1 MDVTTQKRNAKQFIQ
16 DWKDRGREK
25 QDSQSFWL
33 SLLREVLGVE
43 NPENFIKFEEKVKL
57 SHDSFIDGYI
67 EQTHVM
73 IEQKGSNKDLDKAI
87 KQSDGRL
94 LTPFQQ
100 AQRYSAALPY
110 SRRPRWIVT
119 CNFKEF
125 RIYDMEHPNSEP
137 VKIELKDL
145 ETTYYQLEFLVDKSN
160 EHLEKEKQ
168 VSLNAGELV
177 GKIYDELLDQYKNPD
192 SEYSQKSINQLCV
205 RIVFCLYAEDAGI
218 FGKKNMFHD
227 YLEEFDSRH
236 MRKALINLFKVLDT
250 EVKDRDP
257 YLEDDEPKL
266 AQFPYVNGGMFSDE
280 DIEIP
285 PFTDELRDLL
295 LSKASDEF
303 DWSEISPTIFGA
315 VFESTLNPDARRQ
328 GGMHYTSIENIH
340 KVIDPLFLD
349 ELKDELNEIKK
360 VKQPAKLK
368 KKASAFQD
376 KLANLT
382 FFDPA
387 CGSGNFLTETY
398 LQLRRLENDA
408 IKLIYPNPSLDVG
421 QAQDIIKVSIQQ
433 FYGIEIND
441 FAVSVAKTALWI
453 AESQMLEETKDIFY
467 ADWDFLPLKTYT
479 NIHEGN
485 ALRMDWNEVIPSYA
499 CHYIMGNPP
508 FIGKKE
514 QDKNQK
520 ADLKN
525 IFNSQKIGNI
535 DYVTGWYKKTDDY
548 INDNNVRIAFVSTN
562 SITQGEQVSQLW
574 GNINNL
580 HINFAWRTFDWE
592 SEAKSKAHVH
602 VVIIGLY
609 NKKFPITNK
618 YIFKDGSKKLVGKIN
633 PYLVDYLD
641 EDIYCQSR
649 PINIDSKTP
658 KMDYGSMPIDNGNL
672 ILSEED
678 LKNIDLDNKKY
689 SKLIRPYVGGNEL
702 INNKRRYCIWLKD
715 VSPSEYKSSKF
726 IMERIKQNKEYREK
740 SKRKQTVKLAE
751 VPYLFGEIRQ
761 PKSKMI
767 VLPKVSSEKRRYIPI
782 PFVEP
787 NVIVN
792 GSSLMIPN
800 ATNYEFGILM
810 SNMHMA
816 WMRIV
821 AGRMK
826 SDYQYS
832 KNLVYNN
839 FPWPTPAEKQKAK
852 IEKTAQAIL
861 DARALYPNSSLA
873 DLYDPL
879 TMPPELLKAHQD
891 NDRAVMEAYGLP
903 IKGTTES
910 DAVAHLFKMY
920 EKLTDKDNR

>member
-1 MDVTTQKRNAKQFIQ
+1 MDVTTQKRNAKQFIE

-73 IEQKGSNKDLDKAI
+73 IEQKGSNKDLDKPI
-87 KQSDGRL
+87 KQSDGSL

-119 CNFKEF
+119 CNFREF

-145 ETTYYQLEFLVDKSN
+145 ETSYYQLEFLVDKSN

-168 VSLNAGELV
+168 VSLSAGELV
-177 GKIYDELLDQYKNPD
+177 GQIYDELLDQYKNPD
-192 SEYSQKSINQLCV
+192 SEHSQKSINQLCV

-227 YLEEFDSRH
+227 YLEEFDARH

-250 EVKDRDP
+250 KVKDRDP

-280 DIEIP
+280 NIEIP

-315 VFESTLNPDARRQ
+315 VFESTLNPDTRRQ

-508 FIGKKE
+508 FVGARVMN
-514 QDKNQK
+514 KNQK
-520 ADLKN
+520 QDLECIASDIKG
-525 IFNSQKIGNI
+525 IASL
-535 DYVTGWYKKTDDY
+535 DYVTGWYFKAKNY
-548 INDNNVRIAFVSTN
+548 ISNTNIHCGFVSTN
-562 SITQGEQVSQLW
+562 SITQGQQVQLFW
-574 GNINNL
+574 EPFLSDNHIFINY
-580 HINFAWRTFDWE
+580 AYKTFVWD
-592 SEAKSKAHVH
+592 SEAADKARVH
-602 VVIIGLY
+602 VVIIGFSEKNNTR
-609 NKKFPITNK
+609 NKLFDESNNLKIVK
-618 YIFKDGSKKLVGKIN
+618 QIN
-633 PYLVDYLD
+633 PYLVEGDNYFISNRNHPLNDNVDEIKVGNLPIDGGYYLFT
-641 EDIYCQSR
+641 EEEYSNFIKEEPR
-649 PINIDSKTP
+649 SKYLFRRW
-658 KMDYGSMPIDNGNL
+658 YGSRELLN
-672 ILSEED
+672 
-678 LKNIDLDNKKY
+678 NIT
-689 SKLIRPYVGGNEL
+689 
-702 INNKRRYCIWLKD
+702 RYCLYLGNS
-715 VSPSEYKSSKF
+715 SPAEIRELPKVLELVK
-726 IMERIKQNKEYREK
+726 KVKEYRLN
-740 SKRKQTVKLAE
+740 SKRAGTRKLANE
-751 VPYLFGEIRQ
+751 PTKFHLTNI
-761 PKSKMI
+761 PDKSFLVI
-767 VLPKVSSEKRRYIPI
+767 PKVSSKNRRYIPMKFLDKGNLASDLL
-782 PFVEP
+782 FV
-787 NVIVN
+787 VK
-792 GSSLMIPN
+792 N
-800 ATNYEFGILM
+800 ATNYEFGVLE

-816 WMRIV
+816 WMRTV
-821 AGRMK
+821 AGRLK
-826 SDYQYS
+826 SDYRYS
-832 KNLVYNN
+832 AKIVYNN
-839 FPWPTPAEKQKAK
+839 FPWPTPTDKQKER

-861 DARALYPNSSLA
+861 DARALYPDSSLA

-879 TMPPELLKAHQD
+879 TMPKELLKAHQD

-903 IKGTTES
+903 VKGTTES
-910 DAVAHLFKMY
+910 DAVAYLFKMY
-920 EKLTDKDNR
+920 EKLAKEK

>member
-1 MDVTTQKRNAKQFIQ
+1 MDITKQRRNAKQFIE

-73 IEQKGSNKDLDKAI
+73 IEQKGSNRDLDKAI
-87 KQSDGRL
+87 KQSDGSL

-145 ETTYYQLEFLVDKSN
+145 ETSYYQLEFLVDKSN

-168 VSLNAGELV
+168 VSLSAGELV
-177 GKIYDELLDQYKNPD
+177 GQIYDELLDQYKNPD
-192 SEYSQKSINQLCV
+192 SEHSQKSINQLCV

-250 EVKDRDP
+250 KVKDRDP

-285 PFTDELRDLL
+285 PFTDELRNLL

-315 VFESTLNPDARRQ
+315 VFESTLNPDTRRQ

-349 ELKDELNEIKK
+349 ELKDELNELKK
-360 VKQPAKLK
+360 IKQPAKLK
-368 KKASAFQD
+368 KKASAFQE

-508 FIGKKE
+508 FIGYKLLT
-514 QDKNQK
+514 D
-520 ADLKN
+520 
-525 IFNSQKIGNI
+525 SQKLDLTNLMGKIRAI
-535 DYVTGWYKKTDDY
+535 DYVSGWYYKALEYIQKT
-548 INDNNVRIAFVSTN
+548 NVKCALVSTN
-562 SITQGEQVSQLW
+562 SITQGSAIQNIWEPLINKFKFQLDF
-574 GNINNL
+574 GY
-580 HINFAWRTFDWE
+580 RTFIWT
-592 SEAKSKAHVH
+592 SEAKEKAAVH
-602 VVIIGLY
+602 VVIIGFSYEGRLD
-609 NKKFPITNK
+609 K
-618 YIFKDGSKKLVGKIN
+618 YIFDNGQINKVKSIN
-633 PYLVDYLD
+633 PYLIGGKLTLI
-641 EDIYCQSR
+641 ER
-649 PINIDSKTP
+649 RGKPISSVP
-658 KMDYGSMPIDNGNL
+658 KMTKGAQLIDGGNF
-672 ILSEED
+672 ILSR
-678 LKNIDLDNKKY
+678 
-689 SKLIRPYVGGNEL
+689 S
-702 INNKRRYCIWLKD
+702 
-715 VSPSEYKSSKF
+715 
-726 IMERIKQNKEYREK
+726 EK
-740 SKRKQTVKLAE
+740 SKLDASIDLRNYVYKYLNATKFLNNSKHTEATYCLYLKNASSNVIRTNSIIYNKVKLVKAYRE
-751 VPYLFGEIRQ
+751 NSKAKTTQQLSSTPSQYFQAQVPV
-761 PKSKMI
+761 SNSI
-767 VLPKVSSEKRRYIPI
+767 VVPVVSSENRRYIPMDFM
-782 PFVEP
+782 PVG
-787 NVIVN
+787 VVYT
-792 GSSLMIPN
+792 N
-800 ATNYEFGILM
+800 ALFYIDFATIYHFGILE
-810 SNMHMA
+810 SNIHMA
-816 WMRIV
+816 WMRTI
-821 AGRMK
+821 AGRLK
-826 SDYQYS
+826 SDYRYS
-832 KNLVYNN
+832 NTLVYNN
-839 FPWPTPAEKQKAK
+839 FPWPTPTDKQKEK

-861 DARALYPNSSLA
+861 DARALYPDSSLA

-879 TMPPELLKAHQD
+879 TMPRELLKAHQD
-891 NDRAVMEAYGLP
+891 NDRAVMEVYGLP
-903 IKGTTES
+903 VKGTTES

-920 EKLTDKDNR
+920 EKLIAEEK

>member
-1 MDVTTQKRNAKQFIQ
+1 MDVTTQKRNAKQFIE

-87 KQSDGRL
+87 KQSDGSL

-119 CNFKEF
+119 CNFREF

-145 ETTYYQLEFLVDKSN
+145 ETSYYQLEFLVDKSN

-168 VSLNAGELV
+168 VSLSAGELV
-177 GKIYDELLDQYKNPD
+177 GQIYDELLDQYKNL
-192 SEYSQKSINQLCV
+192 ENEHSQKSINQLCV

-236 MRKALINLFKVLDT
+236 IRGALIRLFKVLDT
-250 EVKDRDP
+250 KVKDRDP
-257 YLEDDEPKL
+257 YLADDDPKL
-266 AQFPYVNGGMFSDE
+266 AEFPYVNGGMFSDE
-280 DIEIP
+280 NIEIP

-295 LSKASDEF
+295 LRKASDEF

-315 VFESTLNPDARRQ
+315 VFESTLNPETRRQ
-328 GGMHYTSIENIH
+328 GGMHYTSVENIH
-340 KVIDPLFLD
+340 KVIDPLFMAS
-349 ELKDELNEIKK
+349 LKNELNEIKK
-360 VKQPAKLK
+360 TKQPAILK
-368 KKASAFQD
+368 KKASAFQE

-421 QAQDIIKVSIQQ
+421 QAKDIIKVSIKQ

-485 ALRMDWNEVIPSYA
+485 ALRMDWNRVVPNYA

-508 FIGKKE
+508 FIGHQWRNSE
-514 QDKNQK
+514 QIRDMEIVFH
-520 ADLKN
+520 DLGKHG
-525 IFNSQKIGNI
+525 KL
-535 DYVTGWYKKTDDY
+535 DYVCAWYNKAINYMHKTK
-548 INDNNVRIAFVSTN
+548 IRAALVSTN
-562 SITQGEQVSQLW
+562 SICQGESVSILW
-574 GNINNL
+574 QYLEKKNL
-580 HINFAWRTFDWE
+580 EIQFAYNTFVWT
-592 SEAKSKAHVH
+592 SEAKSKAAVH
-602 VVIIGLY
+602 CVIIGFTDY
-609 NKKFPITNK
+609 KTKDDKF
-618 YIFKDGSKKLVGKIN
+618 IFDDGKIKKVKHIN
-633 PYLVDYLD
+633 GYLLD
-641 EDIYCQSR
+641 APDVFIQSR
-649 PINIDSKTP
+649 GKIRFGNFP
-658 KMDYGSMPIDNGNL
+658 KMTKGSQPTDGNNL
-672 ILSEED
+672 ILNEQEYQQFIREYPDS
-678 LKNIDLDNKKY
+678 ID
-689 SKLIRPYVGGNEL
+689 LIRPYMGSREF
-702 INNKRRYCIWLKD
+702 INNQQRYCLWLVNTNPKDIRNNKFILERIDRVKSFRKNSKTASVREDASTPTLFTQIRQPDTNYLVVPAMSSGKRRYVPIGFIKKD
-715 VSPSEYKSSKF
+715 IIASNQLYIIPTDS
-726 IMERIKQNKEYREK
+726 I
-740 SKRKQTVKLAE
+740 
-751 VPYLFGEIRQ
+751 YLFG
-761 PKSKMI
+761 
-767 VLPKVSSEKRRYIPI
+767 L
-782 PFVEP
+782 
-787 NVIVN
+787 
-792 GSSLMIPN
+792 L
-800 ATNYEFGILM
+800 T

-816 WMRIV
+816 WMRTV
-821 AGRMK
+821 CGRLK
-826 SDYQYS
+826 SDYRYAPAI
-832 KNLVYNN
+832 YNN
-839 FPWPTPAEKQKAK
+839 FPWPKSTKEQKAK
-852 IEKTAQAIL
+852 IEETAKAIL
-861 DARALYPNSSLA
+861 DARALYPDSSLA

-879 TMPPELLKAHQD
+879 TMPRELLKAHQD

-903 IKGTTES
+903 VKGTTES

-920 EKLTDKDNR
+920 EKLIAGEK

>member
-1 MDVTTQKRNAKQFIQ
+1 MDITKQRRNAKQFIE

-73 IEQKGSNKDLDKAI
+73 IEQKGSNRDLDKAI
-87 KQSDGRL
+87 KQSDGSL

-145 ETTYYQLEFLVDKSN
+145 ETSYYQLEFLVDKSN

-168 VSLNAGELV
+168 VSLSAGELV
-177 GKIYDELLDQYKNPD
+177 GQIYDELLDQYKNPD
-192 SEYSQKSINQLCV
+192 SEHSQKSINQLCV

-250 EVKDRDP
+250 KVKDRDP

-285 PFTDELRDLL
+285 PFTDELRNLL

-315 VFESTLNPDARRQ
+315 VFESTLNPDTRRQ

-349 ELKDELNEIKK
+349 ELEDELNELKK
-360 VKQPAKLK
+360 IKQPAKLK
-368 KKASAFQD
+368 KKASAFQE

-508 FIGKKE
+508 FIGYKLLT
-514 QDKNQK
+514 D
-520 ADLKN
+520 
-525 IFNSQKIGNI
+525 SQKLDLTNLMGKIRAI
-535 DYVTGWYKKTDDY
+535 DYVSGWYYKALEYIQKT
-548 INDNNVRIAFVSTN
+548 NVKCALVSTN
-562 SITQGEQVSQLW
+562 SITQGSAIQNIWEPLINKFKFQLDF
-574 GNINNL
+574 GY
-580 HINFAWRTFDWE
+580 RTFIWT
-592 SEAKSKAHVH
+592 SEAKEKAAVH
-602 VVIIGLY
+602 VVIIGFSYEGRLD
-609 NKKFPITNK
+609 K
-618 YIFKDGSKKLVGKIN
+618 YIFDNGQINKVKSIN
-633 PYLVDYLD
+633 PYLIGGKLTLI
-641 EDIYCQSR
+641 ER
-649 PINIDSKTP
+649 RGKPISSVP
-658 KMDYGSMPIDNGNL
+658 KMTKGAQLIDGGNF
-672 ILSEED
+672 ILSR
-678 LKNIDLDNKKY
+678 
-689 SKLIRPYVGGNEL
+689 S
-702 INNKRRYCIWLKD
+702 
-715 VSPSEYKSSKF
+715 
-726 IMERIKQNKEYREK
+726 EK
-740 SKRKQTVKLAE
+740 SKLDASIDLRNYVYKYLNATKFLNNSKHTEATYCLYLKNASSNVIRTNSIIYNKVKLVKAYRE
-751 VPYLFGEIRQ
+751 NSKAKTTQQLSSTPSQYFQAQVPV
-761 PKSKMI
+761 SNSI
-767 VLPKVSSEKRRYIPI
+767 VVPVVSSENRRYIPMDFM
-782 PFVEP
+782 PVG
-787 NVIVN
+787 VVYT
-792 GSSLMIPN
+792 N
-800 ATNYEFGILM
+800 ALFYIDFATIYHFGILE
-810 SNMHMA
+810 SNIHMA
-816 WMRIV
+816 WMRTI
-821 AGRMK
+821 AGRLK
-826 SDYQYS
+826 SDYRYS
-832 KNLVYNN
+832 NTLVYNN
-839 FPWPTPAEKQKAK
+839 FPWPTPTDKQKEK

-861 DARALYPNSSLA
+861 DARALYPDSSLA

-879 TMPPELLKAHQD
+879 TMPRELLKAHQD
-891 NDRAVMEAYGLP
+891 NDRAVMEVYGLP
-903 IKGTTES
+903 VKGTTES

-920 EKLTDKDNR
+920 EKLIAEEK

>member
-1 MDVTTQKRNAKQFIQ
+1 MDVTTQKRNAKQFIE

-43 NPENFIKFEEKVKL
+43 NPENFIKFEEKVRL

-73 IEQKGSNKDLDKAI
+73 IEQKGNDKDLDKAI
-87 KQSDGRL
+87 KQSDGSL

-119 CNFKEF
+119 CNFREF

-145 ETTYYQLEFLVDKSN
+145 ETSYYQLEFLVDKSN

-168 VSLNAGELV
+168 VSLSAGELV
-177 GKIYDELLDQYKNPD
+177 GQIYDELLDQYKNSD
-192 SEYSQKSINQLCV
+192 SEHSQKSINQLCV
-205 RIVFCLYAEDAGI
+205 RVVFCLYAEDAGI

-227 YLEEFDSRH
+227 YLEEFDARH

-250 EVKDRDP
+250 KVKDRDP

-295 LSKASDEF
+295 LRKASDEF

-315 VFESTLNPDARRQ
+315 VFESTLNPDTRRQ

-398 LQLRRLENDA
+398 LQLRRLENAA

-508 FIGKKE
+508 FIGYKLLT
-514 QDKNQK
+514 D
-520 ADLKN
+520 
-525 IFNSQKIGNI
+525 SQKLDLTNLMGKIRAI
-535 DYVTGWYKKTDDY
+535 DYVSGWYYKALEYIQKT
-548 INDNNVRIAFVSTN
+548 NVKCALVSTN
-562 SITQGEQVSQLW
+562 SITQGSAIQNIWEPLINKFKFQLDF
-574 GNINNL
+574 GY
-580 HINFAWRTFDWE
+580 RTFIWT
-592 SEAKSKAHVH
+592 SEAKEKAAVH
-602 VVIIGLY
+602 VVIIGFSYEGRLD
-609 NKKFPITNK
+609 K
-618 YIFKDGSKKLVGKIN
+618 YIFDNGQINKVKSIN
-633 PYLVDYLD
+633 PYLVEGKLTLI
-641 EDIYCQSR
+641 ER
-649 PINIDSKTP
+649 RGKPISSVP
-658 KMDYGSMPIDNGNL
+658 KMTKGAQLIDGGNF
-672 ILSEED
+672 ILSR
-678 LKNIDLDNKKY
+678 
-689 SKLIRPYVGGNEL
+689 S
-702 INNKRRYCIWLKD
+702 
-715 VSPSEYKSSKF
+715 
-726 IMERIKQNKEYREK
+726 EK
-740 SKRKQTVKLAE
+740 SKLDASIDLRNYVYKYLNATKFLNNSKHTEATYCLYLKNASSNVIRTNSIIYNKVKLVKAYRE
-751 VPYLFGEIRQ
+751 NSKAKTTQQLSSTPSQYFQAQVPV
-761 PKSKMI
+761 SNSI
-767 VLPKVSSEKRRYIPI
+767 VVPVVSSENRRYIPMDFM
-782 PFVEP
+782 PVG
-787 NVIVN
+787 VVYT
-792 GSSLMIPN
+792 N
-800 ATNYEFGILM
+800 ALFYIDFATIYHFGILE
-810 SNMHMA
+810 SNIHMA
-816 WMRIV
+816 WMRTI
-821 AGRMK
+821 AGRLK
-826 SDYQYS
+826 SDYRYS
-832 KNLVYNN
+832 NTLVYNN
-839 FPWPTPAEKQKAK
+839 FPWPTPTDKQKER

-861 DARALYPNSSLA
+861 DARALYPDSSLA

-879 TMPPELLKAHQD
+879 TMPKELLKAHQD

-903 IKGTTES
+903 VKGTTES
-910 DAVAHLFKMY
+910 DAVSYLFKLY
-920 EKLTDKDNR
+920 EKLVKTTK

>member
-1 MDVTTQKRNAKQFIQ
+1 MDVTTQKRNAKQFIE

-73 IEQKGSNKDLDKAI
+73 IEQKGSNKDLDKPI
-87 KQSDGRL
+87 KQSDGSL

-119 CNFKEF
+119 CNFREF

-145 ETTYYQLEFLVDKSN
+145 ETSYYQLEFLVDKSN

-168 VSLNAGELV
+168 VSLSAGELV
-177 GKIYDELLDQYKNPD
+177 GQIYDELLDQYKNPD
-192 SEYSQKSINQLCV
+192 SEHSQKSINQLCV

-227 YLEEFDSRH
+227 YLEEFDARH

-250 EVKDRDP
+250 KVKDRDP

-280 DIEIP
+280 NIEIP

-315 VFESTLNPDARRQ
+315 VFESTLNPDTRRQ

-508 FIGKKE
+508 FVGARVMN
-514 QDKNQK
+514 KNQK
-520 ADLKN
+520 QDLECIASDIKG
-525 IFNSQKIGNI
+525 IASL
-535 DYVTGWYKKTDDY
+535 DYVTGWYFKAKNY
-548 INDNNVRIAFVSTN
+548 ISNTNIHCGFVSTN
-562 SITQGEQVSQLW
+562 SITQGQQVQLFW
-574 GNINNL
+574 EPFLSDNHIFINY
-580 HINFAWRTFDWE
+580 AYKTFVWD
-592 SEAKSKAHVH
+592 SEAADKARVH
-602 VVIIGLY
+602 VVIIGFSEKNNTR
-609 NKKFPITNK
+609 NKLFDESNNLKIVK
-618 YIFKDGSKKLVGKIN
+618 QIN
-633 PYLVDYLD
+633 PYLVEGDNYFISNRNHPLNDNVDEIKVGNLPIDGGYYLFT
-641 EDIYCQSR
+641 EEEYSNFIKEEPR
-649 PINIDSKTP
+649 SKYLFRRW
-658 KMDYGSMPIDNGNL
+658 YGSRELLN
-672 ILSEED
+672 
-678 LKNIDLDNKKY
+678 NIT
-689 SKLIRPYVGGNEL
+689 
-702 INNKRRYCIWLKD
+702 RYCLYLGNS
-715 VSPSEYKSSKF
+715 SPAEIRELPKVLELVK
-726 IMERIKQNKEYREK
+726 KVKEYRLN
-740 SKRKQTVKLAE
+740 SKRAGTRKLADE
-751 VPYLFGEIRQ
+751 PTKFHLTNI
-761 PKSKMI
+761 PDKSFLVI
-767 VLPKVSSEKRRYIPI
+767 PKVSSKNRRYIPMKFLDKGNLASDLL
-782 PFVEP
+782 FV
-787 NVIVN
+787 VK
-792 GSSLMIPN
+792 N
-800 ATNYEFGILM
+800 ATNYEFGVLE

-816 WMRIV
+816 WMRTV
-821 AGRMK
+821 AGRLK
-826 SDYQYS
+826 SDYRYS
-832 KNLVYNN
+832 AKIVYNN
-839 FPWPTPAEKQKAK
+839 FPWPTPTDKQKER

-861 DARALYPNSSLA
+861 DARALYPDSSLA

-879 TMPPELLKAHQD
+879 TMPKELLKSHQD

-903 IKGTTES
+903 VKGTTES
-910 DAVAHLFKMY
+910 DAVAYLFKMY
-920 EKLTDKDNR
+920 EKLAKEK